1 MAFAGLLISWNR
13 ATSRHK
19 SHRDTTGVIDA
30 VGMLTFLTGFM
41 AVECHELYL
50 LIPLFIELIV
60 CIWLYARAVRKN
72 GVNRSQKH
80 EK

>member
-1 MAFAGLLISWNR
+1 M
-13 ATSRHK
+13 
-19 SHRDTTGVIDA
+19 IDA

>member
-1 MAFAGLLISWNR
+1 
-13 ATSRHK
+13 
-19 SHRDTTGVIDA
+19 
-30 VGMLTFLTGFM
+30 M